1 LLKQPVKIVNKPQSK
16 HSIQNLELK
25 TQNLGMEDFW
35 SRQANSQTESF
46 EFAPL
51 GMPAK
56 ISANQPE
63 VLAAARLSAGRFSRA
78 TESNGQAMRIRIVV
92 RSETTEPIPD
102 DLPER
107 LVYSGVEQWITL
119 SAGEWGHG
127 FANLDAREA
136 VIILSPALAKETRL
150 VSRYFI
156 DHYLLNFILADWA
169 MLHASCVLN
178 PDRSRLVVM
187 IGPHNA
193 GKSTTALHLLRA
205 GYHFLADGMAL
216 IKQNEAGFSIGG
228 YPIGEVKLR
237 DDVLSLF
244 PEYTGEAIRVR
255 EDRKTVVNLRV
266 AHPERLVETL
276 VKPAAIQLCF
286 VEGRGT
292 VQTRIE
298 PLSPAQVW
306 LRLMANTVYWDE
318 APRLVHHQ
326 ATLQAL
332 AEQASLHYLKLGF
345 EVEGLVAA
353 VNELG

>member
-1 LLKQPVKIVNKPQSK
+1 VNKPQSK

-35 SRQANSQTESF
+35 SRQTNAQTESF

-63 VLAAARLSAGRFSRA
+63 VLATARLSAGRFSQA
-78 TESNGQAMRIRIVV
+78 AESNGQAMRLQIVV
-92 RSETTEPIPD
+92 RAETTGPIPD
-102 DLPER
+102 DVPER
-107 LVYSGVEQWITL
+107 LVYSGVGNWITV
-119 SAGEWGHG
+119 SAGVWGHG
-127 FANLDAREA
+127 FANLDSREA
-136 VIILSPALAKETRL
+136 VVLLSPALAAETRL

-156 DHYLLNFILADWA
+156 DHYLLNFILTDWA
-169 MLHASCVLN
+169 MLHASCVLT
-178 PDRSRLVVM
+178 PDRQRLVVM

-216 IKQNEAGFSIGG
+216 IKQNEAGFSVGG

-237 DDVLSLF
+237 DDVLSMF
-244 PEYTGEAIRVR
+244 PEYAGEAVRVR
-255 EDRKTVVNLRV
+255 EQRKTVVNLRA

-286 VEGRGT
+286 VERRGT
-292 VQTRIE
+292 AQTLVSS
-298 PLSPAQVW
+298 LSPSEVW
-306 LRLMANTVYWDE
+306 PLLLANTVYWDV

-332 AEQASLHYLKLGF
+332 LDAASLHHLVLGSGG
-345 EVEGLVAA
+345 EDLIAA
-353 VNELG
+353 LDQLEE